1 MKSCKILDIII
12 IFLAIGTGFIFAED
26 STHSESLELGDKH
39 AGGIIFYLDGKG
51 GGLAAAPEDQGEYE
65 WNEAKIV
72 CQELSLNG
80 YDDWF
85 LPSKDELN
93 LMYENLHEKGL
104 AGFTDYNYW
113 SSSENNNNGVWF
125 QKFVNGNQD
134 FSVKYG
140 YYMVRAVRA
149 F

>member
-1 MKSCKILDIII
+1 MKSCKILGVLIVC
-12 IFLAIGTGFIFAED
+12 LAIGTGFVCAED
-26 STHSESLELGDKH
+26 YTHSGCLKIGDNH
-39 AGGIIFYLDGKG
+39 AGGIIFYLDGSG
-51 GGLAAAPEDQGEYE
+51 RGLVAAPEDQGEYE
-65 WNEAKIV
+65 WKEAKKA
-72 CQELSLNG
+72 CEELSLNG

-93 LMYENLHEKGL
+93 LMYENLHKKGL
-104 AGFTDYNYW
+104 GGFTDYNYW
-113 SSSENNNNGVWF
+113 SSSESNNNGVWF
-125 QKFVNGNQD
+125 QRFESGNQD